1 MLAPR
6 TLRVAAVLA
15 AGTLLLAACGS
26 GDEPSTSPTASPD
39 DGAVDDEKVVAATAP
54 TVVATTS
61 IWADV
66 TANVAC
72 DGLAAVETIIP
83 LGGDPHSFE
92 PSLRDRETMD
102 NAELVVANGLFL
114 EESLADTIDAVESNG
129 VTVLRV
135 GDELDPLPAGDK
147 SHDDDHDDDH
157 DDSHDDH
164 EEDHSDENEDHDD
177 NHEEDHSDDDSSH
190 DDHDHGD
197 FDPHVWWDPT
207 RMAAA
212 VPLIADA
219 LAEAGVDRAGLEV
232 CSDRYVDEL
241 NTLDAEVTS
250 LVGPLAPDQRVLVTN
265 HDSLSYFADRY
276 DFDVVGSVIPSSS
289 SLAATS
295 PAELDALADE
305 IEALGVP
312 AIFADTQSSTDDA
325 DALAN
330 RIGDV
335 EVVSLLTG
343 TLGEPGSAA
352 ATYAGWLRQ
361 NVQAIV
367 DALNRSPAN

>member
-1 MLAPR
+1 MA
-6 TLRVAAVLA
+6 T
-15 AGTLLLAACGS
+15 GTLLLAACGS
-26 GDEPSTSPTASPD
+26 DDDASDPQTSELESVA
-39 DGAVDDEKVVAATAP
+39 EEEAATADSAP

-66 TANVAC
+66 TANVTC
-72 DGLAAVETIIP
+72 DGLATVETIIP

-135 GDELDPLPAGDK
+135 GDELDPLPAGDA
-147 SHDDDHDDDH
+147 SHDDDHESDEDQE
-157 DDSHDDH
+157 DH
-164 EEDHSDENEDHDD
+164 ESDEDYE
-177 NHEEDHSDDDSSH
+177 SDE
-190 DDHDHGD
+190 DHGD

-207 RMAAA
+207 RVAAA

-219 LAEAGVDRAGLEV
+219 LADAGIDRAALDA
-232 CSDRYVDEL
+232 CADSYIDEL
-241 NTLDAEVTS
+241 NALDTEVTS
-250 LVGPLAPDQRVLVTN
+250 IVAPLPTDQRTLVTN

-276 DFDVVGSVIPSSS
+276 EFEVVGSVIPSSS

-295 PAELDALADE
+295 PAELDALAAD
-305 IEALGVP
+305 IEATGVP

-325 DALAN
+325 DALAS

-335 EVVSLLTG
+335 AVVTLLTG
-343 TLGEPGSAA
+343 TLDEPGSAA
-352 ATYAGWLRQ
+352 GTYTGWLRQ
-361 NVQAIV
+361 NVQTIV
-367 DALNRSPAN
+367 DALNQSPAN

>member
-1 MLAPR
+1 MLATR
-6 TLRVAAVLA
+6 TRRGAAVLA
-15 AGTLLLAACGS
+15 AGTFLLAACGS
-26 GDEPSTSPTASPD
+26 GDETTTRQTSSPD
-39 DGAVDDEKVVAATAP
+39 DTTEGAVDDETAVAATAP

-102 NAELVVANGLFL
+102 NAELVIANGLFL

-129 VTVLRV
+129 VTVLRI
-135 GDELDPLPAGDK
+135 GDELDPLPAGES
-147 SHDDDHDDDH
+147 SHDDHDDD
-157 DDSHDDH
+157 DDH
-164 EEDHSDENEDHDD
+164 EGDEPADDSDHD
-177 NHEEDHSDDDSSH
+177 E
-190 DDHDHGD
+190 HDHGD

-219 LAEAGVDRAGLEV
+219 LADAGVDRTALDA
-232 CSDRYVDEL
+232 CSDRYIDEL
-241 NTLDAEVTS
+241 NALDAEVTS
-250 LVGPLAPDQRVLVTN
+250 IVAPLAAEQRVLVTN

-276 DFDVVGSVIPSSS
+276 EFEVVGSVIPSSS

-295 PAELDALADE
+295 PAELDALAAD
-305 IEALGVP
+305 IEATGVP

-330 RIGDV
+330 RIGDI

-343 TLGEPGSAA
+343 TLDEPGSAA
-352 ATYAGWLRQ
+352 GTYAGWLRE
-361 NVQAIV
+361 NVQTIV

>member
-1 MLAPR
+1 MA
-6 TLRVAAVLA
+6 T
-15 AGTLLLAACGS
+15 GTLLLAACGS
-26 GDEPSTSPTASPD
+26 DDQASDPQTTELESV
-39 DGAVDDEKVVAATAP
+39 AEEEAATADSAP

-66 TANVAC
+66 TANVTC
-72 DGLAAVETIIP
+72 DGLATVETIIP

-135 GDELDPLPAGDK
+135 GDELDPLPAGDA
-147 SHDDDHDDDH
+147 SHDDDH
-157 DDSHDDH
+157 
-164 EEDHSDENEDHDD
+164 ESD
-177 NHEEDHSDDDSSH
+177 

-207 RMAAA
+207 RVAAA

-219 LAEAGVDRAGLEV
+219 LADAGIDRAALDA
-232 CSDRYVDEL
+232 CADSYIDEL
-241 NTLDAEVTS
+241 NALDTEVTS
-250 LVGPLAPDQRVLVTN
+250 IVAPLPTDQRTLVTN

-276 DFDVVGSVIPSSS
+276 EFEVVGSVIPSSS

-295 PAELDALADE
+295 PAELDALAAD
-305 IEALGVP
+305 IEATGVP

-325 DALAN
+325 DALAS

-335 EVVSLLTG
+335 AVVTLLTG
-343 TLGEPGSAA
+343 TLDEPGSAA
-352 ATYAGWLRQ
+352 GTYTGWLRQ
-361 NVQAIV
+361 NVQTIV
-367 DALNRSPAN
+367 DALNQSPAN

>member
-1 MLAPR
+1 M
-6 TLRVAAVLA
+6 
-15 AGTLLLAACGS
+15 
-26 GDEPSTSPTASPD
+26 
-39 DGAVDDEKVVAATAP
+39 P

-72 DGLAAVETIIP
+72 DGLATIETIIP

-135 GDELDPLPAGDK
+135 GDGLDALPAGDE
-147 SHDDDHDDDH
+147 SHDDHDDHDDGDDH
-157 DDSHDDH
+157 DDHGDGDD
-164 EEDHSDENEDHDD
+164 
-177 NHEEDHSDDDSSH
+177 DHSDDDTSH

-219 LAEAGVDRAGLEV
+219 LADAGVDRAALDA
-232 CSDRYVDEL
+232 CSDGYIGEL

-250 LVGPLAPDQRVLVTN
+250 LVAPLSPDQRVLVTN

-305 IEALGVP
+305 ITALGVP

-325 DALAN
+325 DALAD

-343 TLGEPGSAA
+343 TLDEPGSAA
-352 ATYAGWLRQ
+352 GTYTGWLLQ
-361 NVQAIV
+361 NVQTIV
-367 DALNRSPAN
+367 DALNRSPAD